1 MGNGLRPV
9 LFLLPAL
16 LVQPSSQHTFLID
29 LIDRIRFEP
38 EEISLIMEILKDGKS
53 REEQE
58 QIDRMMQMV
67 NSYLRR

>member
-1 MGNGLRPV
+1 MEEFSHFIKVLDGYVWGPV
-9 LFLLPAL
+9 MMAL
-16 LVQPSSQHTFLID
+16 ITSANKKG
-29 LIDRIRFEP
+29 IRFEP

>member
-1 MGNGLRPV
+1 MM
-9 LFLLPAL
+9 AL
-16 LVQPSSQHTFLID
+16 ITSANKKG
-29 LIDRIRFEP
+29 IRFEP